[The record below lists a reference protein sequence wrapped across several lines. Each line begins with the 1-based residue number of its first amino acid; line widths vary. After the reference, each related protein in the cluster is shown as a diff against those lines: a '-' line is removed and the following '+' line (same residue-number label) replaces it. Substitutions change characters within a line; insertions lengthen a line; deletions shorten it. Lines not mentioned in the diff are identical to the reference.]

1 MVHQHRSLTKAYIQL
16 PFKFPHHHYMFKSKT
31 SQKEPKQQ
39 LEAMD
44 ETTISLILHAC
55 KLARDLESNLPNL
68 ANQPNLL
75 SNSLDEIT
83 RNFVT
88 ARERVCGQDPSTSS
102 SLHNM
107 LTLAHQQQIR
117 TSQVQEWLRSS
128 YGQQAMD
135 IIQTQLVAD
144 QKEVKIGGCIDDG
157 DAEVKGLQAMD
168 IVSASDTNIASS
180 SSQRPRRRK
189 DEGLISKITVPA
201 PRIGNTEIPP
211 EDGFTWRKYGQKEI
225 MGSRFPRGYYRC
237 THQKLYNC
245 PAKKQVQR
253 LNNDPLTF
261 EVMYRGEHT
270 CHMSATAPSIPPPSA
285 EHHNAT
291 QGSLAQTLATTTT
304 TDPPTASL
312 WLSMDFNPIRG
323 GSGSSSRMIGGD
335 RGGGGDGAGTST
347 TTRYGKEVDFPVVDL
362 ADAMF
367 NSGSSSSNSMDF
379 IFHSAENK
387 WESEDKKNGGQ

>member
-1 MVHQHRSLTKAYIQL
+1 
-16 PFKFPHHHYMFKSKT
+16 MFKSKT

-44 ETTISLILHAC
+44 ETTVSLILHAC

-88 ARERVCGQDPSTSS
+88 ARERVYGQDPSTSS

-107 LTLAHQQQIR
+107 LTLAHQQQIG

-128 YGQQAMD
+128 YAQQAMD

-180 SSQRPRRRK
+180 SSQRPRRR
-189 DEGLISKITVPA
+189 
-201 PRIGNTEIPP
+201 
-211 EDGFTWRKYGQKEI
+211 
-225 MGSRFPRGYYRC
+225 
-237 THQKLYNC
+237 
-245 PAKKQVQR
+245 
-253 LNNDPLTF
+253 
-261 EVMYRGEHT
+261 
-270 CHMSATAPSIPPPSA
+270 
-285 EHHNAT
+285 
-291 QGSLAQTLATTTT
+291 
-304 TDPPTASL
+304 
-312 WLSMDFNPIRG
+312 
-323 GSGSSSRMIGGD
+323 
-335 RGGGGDGAGTST
+335 
-347 TTRYGKEVDFPVVDL
+347 
-362 ADAMF
+362 
-367 NSGSSSSNSMDF
+367 
-379 IFHSAENK
+379 
-387 WESEDKKNGGQ
+387 

>member
-16 PFKFPHHHYMFKSKT
+16 PFKFPHHHNMFKSKT

-44 ETTISLILHAC
+44 ETTISLILQAC
-55 KLARDLESNLPNL
+55 ELARDLESNLHNL

-83 RNFVT
+83 KKFVT
-88 ARERVCGQDPSTSS
+88 ARERVYGQDPSTSS

-107 LTLAHQQQIR
+107 LTLVHQQQIG
-117 TSQVQEWLRSS
+117 TSHVQEWLRSS
-128 YGQQAMD
+128 YA
-135 IIQTQLVAD
+135 TQLVAD
-144 QKEVKIGGCIDDG
+144 QKEAKIGGCIDDD

-180 SSQRPRRRK
+180 SSQRARRRK
-189 DEGLISKITVPA
+189 DQGLISKITVPA

-225 MGSRFPRGYYRC
+225 MGSRFPRSYYRC

-291 QGSLAQTLATTTT
+291 QESMAQTLATTTT
-304 TDPPTASL
+304 ADPPTASL

-323 GSGSSSRMIGGD
+323 GGGSSSRIIGGD
-335 RGGGGDGAGTST
+335 HGGGDGVGTST

-387 WESEDKKNGGQ
+387 WESEDKKN

>member
-1 MVHQHRSLTKAYIQL
+1 
-16 PFKFPHHHYMFKSKT
+16 MFKSKT

-44 ETTISLILHAC
+44 ETTISLILQAC
-55 KLARDLESNLPNL
+55 ELARDLESNLHNL

-83 RNFVT
+83 KKFDT
-88 ARERVCGQDPSTSS
+88 ARERVFGQDPSTSS

-107 LTLAHQQQIR
+107 LTLAHQQQIG
-117 TSQVQEWLRSS
+117 TSHVQEWLSSS
-128 YGQQAMD
+128 YA
-135 IIQTQLVAD
+135 TQLVAD
-144 QKEVKIGGCIDDG
+144 QKEAKIGGCIDDD

-168 IVSASDTNIASS
+168 IVSASDTNIAAS

-189 DEGLISKITVPA
+189 DQGLISKITVPA

-225 MGSRFPRGYYRC
+225 MGSRFPRSYYRC
-237 THQKLYNC
+237 THQKLYDC

-291 QGSLAQTLATTTT
+291 QESMAQTLATTTT
-304 TDPPTASL
+304 ADPPTASL

-323 GSGSSSRMIGGD
+323 GGGSSSTMLGGN
-335 RGGGGDGAGTST
+335 RGGGDGVGTST

-387 WESEDKKNGGQ
+387 WESEDKKN

>member
-1 MVHQHRSLTKAYIQL
+1 
-16 PFKFPHHHYMFKSKT
+16 
-31 SQKEPKQQ
+31 
-39 LEAMD
+39 MD
-44 ETTISLILHAC
+44 ETTISLILQAC

-83 RNFVT
+83 KNFVT
-88 ARERVCGQDPSTSS
+88 ARERVYGQDPSTSS
-102 SLHNM
+102 CLHNM
-107 LTLAHQQQIR
+107 LTLAHQQQIG
-117 TSQVQEWLRSS
+117 TSPVQEWLRSN
-128 YGQQAMD
+128 YAQQAMD

-144 QKEVKIGGCIDDG
+144 QKEAKIGGCIDDD
-157 DAEVKGLQAMD
+157 DAEVKGLQAME
-168 IVSASDTNIASS
+168 VSDMNVASS

-189 DEGLISKITVPA
+189 DQGLISKITVPA

-253 LNNDPLTF
+253 LDNDPLTF

-285 EHHNAT
+285 EHHNAI
-291 QGSLAQTLATTTT
+291 QESMARTLATTTT

-323 GSGSSSRMIGGD
+323 GGGSSSSGMIGSS
-335 RGGGGDGAGTST
+335 RGGGGDGIGTST

-367 NSGSSSSNSMDF
+367 NSGSSSTNSMDF

-387 WESEDKKNGGQ
+387 WESEVKKN